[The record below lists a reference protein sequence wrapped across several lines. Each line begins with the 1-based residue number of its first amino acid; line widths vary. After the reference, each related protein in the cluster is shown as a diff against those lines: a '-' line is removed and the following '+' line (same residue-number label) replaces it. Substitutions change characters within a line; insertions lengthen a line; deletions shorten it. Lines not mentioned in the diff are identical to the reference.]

1 LPYNVNGTT
10 VIDDDRNIT
19 NAANASIGGSLT
31 VSGMS
36 DFRDRYSI
44 ITTTLGSGIVDCTL
58 GNYFV
63 RTLSGSETIT
73 FINPPA
79 SGNTYGLV
87 LEIIN
92 GGAGPVTW
100 ANNPKWPCGAAPTLT
115 TGASNTDVL
124 VFITRDGGT
133 TWRATLAQKDSR

>member
-36 DFRDRYSI
+36 DFRDRYSA
-44 ITTTLGSGIVDCTL
+44 ITTATSNTINCIQ
-58 GNYFV
+58 GNYFT
-63 RTLSGSETIT
+63 RTIAVNETIT

-79 SGNTYGLV
+79 TGNTYGLI
-87 LEIIN
+87 LELAN
-92 GGAGPVTW
+92 AGSFTIVW
-100 ANNPKWPCGAAPTLT
+100 ANSPKWPCGSAPILT
-115 TGASNTDVL
+115 GGYGNTDIL
-124 VFITRDGGT
+124 VFSTINGGT
-133 TWRATLAQKDSR
+133 TWRGNLVQKDSK